1 MVLNNVKKSVYAVP
15 NSRGCRQ
22 NLGRLEEKGWGAGRG
37 WVEKLAKVI
46 VLKGH
51 GYIPLYISTAC
62 ASIKLLHNNLS
73 IKEREAYCKYGR
85 LREGLLERGP

>member
-1 MVLNNVKKSVYAVP
+1 MGVVIIWAVW
-15 NSRGCRQ
+15 RRKDG
-22 NLGRLEEKGWGAGRG
+22 GRG
-37 WVEKLAKVI
+37 GGGGGVEKLAKVI